1 MFIVG
6 IHLFGILVT
15 LSVFGISLMIFL
27 GILMIVLTII
37 GLDCMILLNSNNE
50 FFMLIFVY
58 FFTIFYCLPTL
69 THFIVQCVLIQHSKY
84 CFFGLNKDSPNSYIF
99 IFSYYTL
106 ILIPLFSQFAL
117 SSYSQ
122 VLLFV
127 SFYPQYSSMN
137 PSYFYCNI
145 KLKTSYSFCDQILPN
160 FTLATIFKLK
170 LIHGYLLF
178 LKHADIIL
186 F

>member
-58 FFTIFYCLPTL
+58 FFTIFDCLPTL
-69 THFIVQCVLIQHSKY
+69 THFTV
-84 CFFGLNKDSPNSYIF
+84 
-99 IFSYYTL
+99 
-106 ILIPLFSQFAL
+106 
-117 SSYSQ
+117 
-122 VLLFV
+122 
-127 SFYPQYSSMN
+127 
-137 PSYFYCNI
+137 
-145 KLKTSYSFCDQILPN
+145 
-160 FTLATIFKLK
+160 
-170 LIHGYLLF
+170 
-178 LKHADIIL
+178 
-186 F
+186 